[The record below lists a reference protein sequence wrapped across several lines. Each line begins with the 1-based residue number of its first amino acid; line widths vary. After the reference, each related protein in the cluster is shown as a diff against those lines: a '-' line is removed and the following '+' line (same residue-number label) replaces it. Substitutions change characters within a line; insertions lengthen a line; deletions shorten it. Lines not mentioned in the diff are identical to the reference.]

1 MKLNK
6 SFTTV
11 FDPALKEHGFKRKG
25 VLYYRIN
32 GEILQGITIKLI
44 NPYHICVGF
53 IPYWMYNILWNFHR
67 GSSIDK
73 CGWAEDNS
81 YLFGDY
87 YRQDDKSAPNKLNS
101 YLDLVINK
109 LIPLLD
115 SISSI
120 DDYLSVKEYY
130 LDLGS
135 RLTSPIIP
143 QYALLQKALNDHS
156 FAESDRILQ
165 KVIDYSIAREIKD
178 DEESE
183 EIYDILRERYD
194 YGTLDTLP
202 HLVKPY
208 LQKVEE
214 LKQSEEEYAT
224 ELKKLD
230 RMMELHYAKYVAIR
244 EKEDFDAIEALYNE
258 NLAKMKDE
266 IKIKLKI
273 DL

>member
-6 SFTTV
+6 CFTTV
-11 FDPALKEHGFKRKG
+11 FDSALKEHGFKRKG

-44 NPYHICVGF
+44 NPYAICVGF
-53 IPYWMYNILWNFHR
+53 VPYWMYNLPWDLHR
-67 GSSIDK
+67 GGSIDK
-73 CGWAEDNS
+73 CDWAEDFP
-81 YLFGDY
+81 YLFGEY
-87 YRQDDKSAPNKLNS
+87 YRQDDDKALEKMQSF
-101 YLDLVINK
+101 LDPVINK

-115 SISSI
+115 KIISI
-120 DDYLSVKEYY
+120 DDYLSIKEYC
-130 LDLGS
+130 LDPGS
-135 RLTSPIIP
+135 RLTRPIIP

-165 KVIDYSIAREIKD
+165 KVIDYSIAQEIE
-178 DEESE
+178 DEASE
-183 EIYDILRERYD
+183 ENYDILRERY
-194 YGTLDTLP
+194 YSGALDTLP

-208 LQKVEE
+208 LQMVEQ
-214 LKQSEEEYAT
+214 LKQSEEEYAK

-230 RMMELHYAKYVAIR
+230 RMMEFHYAKYVAIR

-258 NLAKMKDE
+258 NLAKMKEE

>member
-6 SFTTV
+6 CFTTV
-11 FDPALKEHGFKRKG
+11 FDSALKERGFKRKG

-44 NPYHICVGF
+44 NPYHICVGY
-53 IPYWMYNILWNFHR
+53 IPYWMYDIARHFSR
-67 GSSIDK
+67 G
-73 CGWAEDNS
+73 CPLERNYWAEEFD
-81 YLFGDY
+81 YLDGDY
-87 YRQDDKSAPNKLNS
+87 YRQDDDQALEKMQSL
-101 YLDLVINK
+101 LDPVINK

-115 SISSI
+115 KISSQ
-120 DDYLSVKEYY
+120 DDYLRAKEYY

-135 RLTSPIIP
+135 RLARPIIP
-143 QYALLQKALNDHS
+143 EYALLQKALNDRS

-165 KVIDYSIAREIKD
+165 KAIDYCIAREL
-178 DEESE
+178 S
-183 EIYDILRERYD
+183 RYD
-194 YGTLDTLP
+194 TREERQILIKRYDDSELDTFPDAL
-202 HLVKPY
+202 KPY
-208 LQKVEE
+208 LQMVER
-214 LKQSEEEYAT
+214 LKQSEEEYAK

-230 RMMELHYAKYVAIR
+230 RMMEVHYANYIAIR

-258 NLAKMKDE
+258 NLAKMKEE